1 MVEKNPHFK
10 FSISS
15 QKSGPVSD
23 FHNSLRITAQECQ
36 QGLKY
41 SGSHMAPAS
50 SVHGFGI
57 KDDKTPTLKA
67 HRSRRGRIAALRGK
81 P

>member
-57 KDDKTPTLKA
+57 KDDKNAYFEGTSKSPRA
-67 HRSRRGRIAALRGK
+67 YCSPPR
-81 P
+81 